1 MPFLFLPCFVMLFA
15 LNSCVHYFYIHHY
28 WLDSVRWLV
37 VRDKYAREA
46 VEVQMSYQHNPD
58 FWTGL
63 PLLGVEDQHPN

>member
-1 MPFLFLPCFVMLFA
+1 MLCDAICIKFMCSLFLYSSL
-15 LNSCVHYFYIHHY
+15 L
-28 WLDSVRWLV
+28 VRLGPL

-46 VEVQMSYQHNPD
+46 VEVQVSYQHNPD